1 MELND
6 EITIPAKLE
15 LVYKSLND
23 LEVLKSCI
31 PGCEELIEEDDGK
44 LSAKVVLKVG
54 PIKAKFKGK
63 VSLDLSNGP
72 TRYSLVGEGDGGVAG
87 FAKGGADVEL
97 IEDGEETI
105 LKYVAKSEVK
115 GKIAQLGSRLIL
127 STAKKLAKTFFE
139 NFKECFSWFMTSE
152 TFEICDSEASKIFNS
167 LNFRLARKKSGC

>member
-15 LVYKSLND
+15 LVYKSLNNI
-23 LEVLKSCI
+23 EVLKACI
-31 PGCEELIEEDDGK
+31 PGCEELLEEDGK
-44 LSAKVVLKVG
+44 LSARVVLKIG

-63 VSLDLSNGP
+63 VTLDLSNGP
-72 TRYSLVGEGDGGVAG
+72 KKYSLTGEGDGGVAG

-97 IEDGEETI
+97 IEQNDETI

-127 STAKKLAKTFFE
+127 STAKKLSKTFFE
-139 NFKECFSWFMTSE
+139 NFKEYMQK
-152 TFEICDSEASKIFNS
+152 DQK
-167 LNFRLARKKSGC
+167 

>member
-15 LVYKSLND
+15 LVYKSLNNI
-23 LEVLKSCI
+23 EVLKACI
-31 PGCEELIEEDDGK
+31 PGCEELLEEEDGK
-44 LSAKVVLKVG
+44 LSARVVLKIG

-63 VSLDLSNGP
+63 VTLDLSNGP
-72 TRYSLVGEGDGGVAG
+72 KKYSLTGEGDGGVAG

-97 IEDGEETI
+97 VEDGDETI

-127 STAKKLAKTFFE
+127 STAKKLSKTFFE
-139 NFKECFSWFMTSE
+139 NFKEYMQK
-152 TFEICDSEASKIFNS
+152 DQK
-167 LNFRLARKKSGC
+167 

>member
-15 LVYKSLND
+15 LVYNSLNNI
-23 LEVLKSCI
+23 EVLKACI
-31 PGCEELIEEDDGK
+31 PGCEELLEEEDGK
-44 LSAKVVLKVG
+44 LSARVVLKIG

-63 VSLDLSNGP
+63 VTLDLSNGP
-72 TRYSLVGEGDGGVAG
+72 KKYSLTGEGDGGVAG

-97 IEDGEETI
+97 IEQNDETI

-127 STAKKLAKTFFE
+127 STAKKLSKTFFE
-139 NFKECFSWFMTSE
+139 NFKEYMQK
-152 TFEICDSEASKIFNS
+152 DQK
-167 LNFRLARKKSGC
+167 